1 MTRKQ
6 MEVESRRRYVVDAAR
21 KVFAQK
27 GIENTSMEDIAR
39 AADYT
44 RRTIYAYFK
53 SHDEICLLVLLEDQA
68 ARWEFQKQA
77 IAAAE
82 GGLAKLQA
90 WAESLYRFVRNNP
103 HYSHLESYWDFRGL
117 NAKLIS
123 PELFARFEKQNNEL
137 ADGLRDIF
145 HLGITDGSMR
155 PDLQVDMCISQ
166 FLYSLRSIIHRAMSP
181 GYSFANFDA
190 DDYVRHYVD
199 LFLRSVRNS
208 QKEPV

>member
-6 MEVESRRRYVVDAAR
+6 MEVESRRHYVVDAAR

-27 GIENTSMEDIAR
+27 GVENTSMEDIAR

-68 ARWEFQKQA
+68 VRWELQKQA
-77 IAAAE
+77 ISNVE
-82 GGLAKLQA
+82 GGIAKLRA
-90 WAESLYRFVRNNP
+90 WADSLYRFVRTHP
-103 HYSHLESYWDFRGL
+103 HYAHLDSYWDFRGL

-123 PELFARFEKQNNEL
+123 PHLFARFEKQNSEL
-137 ADGLRDIF
+137 ADGLREIF
-145 HLGITDGSMR
+145 RLGITDGSMR

-166 FLYSLRSIIHRAMSP
+166 FLYSLRSIIHRAISP
-181 GYSFANFDA
+181 AYSFANFDA
-190 DDYVRHYVD
+190 DDYMRHYVD
-199 LFLRSVRNS
+199 LFLRSIRNS
-208 QKEPV
+208 